1 MPITVT
7 CPSCGWKKSFADDKE
22 GKKTTCPECDEP
34 ITIRAKRQ
42 ADRDDEGY
50 EVVDDEKP
58 KKRRRRSEDDED
70 DDSERPRARRR
81 DDDDEDDEERP
92 RRKKRRS
99 GDEDEREGGKH
110 DPTVKVVSGI
120 ATVVLIIGIIILRLW
135 LRGRL

>member
-34 ITIRAKRQ
+34 ITIRAKRHV
-42 ADRDDEGY
+42 DEDGDGY

-58 KKRRRRSEDDED
+58 KKRRRSEDD
-70 DDSERPRARRR
+70 DDSERPQARRR
-81 DDDDEDDEERP
+81 RDEDDDEDEERP
-92 RRKKRRS
+92 RRKKKRRS
-99 GDEDEREGGKH
+99 EEEDEGGQK